1 MKWLIPLADLDFG
14 EKEIKAVTDVL
25 RAKWL
30 TMGQVTQNFER
41 RFADYLG
48 VKHAVAVANCTV
60 ALHLANVVLDIGPGA
75 EVILP
80 SLSFVATANAVLH
93 TGATP
98 SFADITSLENLNI
111 SPRAIEQRINQHT
124 RAVTVMHYG
133 GYPCAMVEIT
143 KIARQHNLAVI
154 EDAAHA
160 PGASINGKMIGTFGD
175 VGCFSFFSNKNLAT
189 GEGGMIVTDRDDLA
203 EKLRVMRS
211 HGMTTLTWDRHRGH
225 SHSYDVV
232 DLGYNYRIDEM
243 RSALGLV
250 QLEKLA
256 QNNERRRELAAEYR
270 RLLADVPGLLVP
282 FNKHPGRSA
291 CHLFP
296 ILLDSEINRRSFIE
310 GMRDQGIQTSIHY
323 PPIHQFSYYQERFG
337 DGTGTLPMTEAVGF
351 REVTLP
357 LYPGMTVQDV
367 KRVVDALRLVIDK
380 DLEVCTKS
388 F

>member
-14 EKEIKAVTDVL
+14 KEEIEAVTDVL
-25 RAKWL
+25 RSKWL
-30 TMGQVTQNFER
+30 TMGQVTQDFER

-48 VKHAVAVANCTV
+48 VKHAFAVANCTV
-60 ALHLANVVLDIGPGA
+60 GLHLANAVLDIGPGA

-80 SLSFVATANAVLH
+80 SLSFVATANAVLY

-98 SFADITSLENLNI
+98 AFADITSLDDLNI
-111 SPRAIEQRINQHT
+111 APRDIERHINQRTRAII
-124 RAVTVMHYG
+124 VMHYG
-133 GYPCAMVEIT
+133 GYPCAMEEILQ
-143 KIARQHNLAVI
+143 IARQHNLAII

-160 PGASINGKMIGTFGD
+160 PGASVNGKVVGTFGD

-189 GEGGMIVTDRDDLA
+189 GEGGMVVTDRDDLA

-225 SHSYDVV
+225 AHSYDVV
-232 DLGYNYRIDEM
+232 NLGYNYRIDEM

-250 QLEKLA
+250 QLEKLPR
-256 QNNERRRELAAEYR
+256 NNERRRELTAEYR
-270 RLLADVPGLLVP
+270 RLLANVPGLLAP
-282 FNKHPGRSA
+282 FSEHPGTSA

-296 ILLDSEINRRSFIE
+296 ILLGSDIDRHSFIE
-310 GMRDQGIQTSIHY
+310 RMRDQGIQTSIHY

-337 DGTGTLPMTEAVGF
+337 IRADQLPLTKAVGL

-357 LYPGMTVQDV
+357 LYPGMTRRDV
-367 KRVVDALRLVIDK
+367 KTVVDAIRLVIERSG
-380 DLEVCTKS
+380 L
-388 F
+388 